1 MCIRDRGIPIVFGIV
16 LYRGFCFGY
25 TVSMCVKI
33 LGMSKG
39 LIFTIVDFLLPSI
52 LLIPAILGIAVS
64 GFKLYKS
71 IVKDK
76 RRDNIKL
83 EVLRHTVFSIIML
96 LIMFTSSII
105 EIFISTN
112 FLKLIIKY
120 FWEND
125 KNVFTF

>member
-1 MCIRDRGIPIVFGIV
+1 
-16 LYRGFCFGY
+16 
-25 TVSMCVKI
+25 MCVKI

-39 LIFTIVDFLLPSI
+39 LIFTIGDFLLPSI

-120 FWEND
+120 F
-125 KNVFTF
+125 